1 MHSSGIAPRIS
12 KLTSTLSGKRFRFD
26 PKNLAGALVVTLG
39 VVAWAGSAQA
49 QTLQPTPDTAAQA
62 RALYDQRLQAC
73 DAALPRP
80 EYEACVRAA
89 GVALDRTGLAA
100 SGTKAVEST
109 DGRAKI
115 YVAPGTAP
123 PPGGSAELAP
133 KTVTSRDGRA
143 TLLVPTDSTLRST
156 RVHP

>member
-1 MHSSGIAPRIS
+1 MHSSGIASHI
-12 KLTSTLSGKRFRFD
+12 TESTTASSGARFRF
-26 PKNLAGALVVTLG
+26 NFTRLAEALAVLVSLT
-39 VVAWAGSAQA
+39 AWAGSAQA